1 MFHLL
6 TLATRVLL
14 SPHNITD
21 KPSCRS
27 FLAGLIVLVKTF
39 ATRINTKL
47 DDTLLMHI
55 EFVLNDSVLFDY
67 VHGVIAE
74 QLQTEEILFE
84 SAEKETII
92 ELVEQAAAYDAESPE
107 AIDPV
112 VIFSI
117 ITQIVSFINNIK
129 NK

>member
-6 TLATRVLL
+6 TLATRIFLL
-14 SPHNITD
+14 PHNVTD
-21 KPSCRS
+21 KESCRS
-27 FLAGLIVLVKTF
+27 FLLDFTSLVKSY
-39 ATRINTKL
+39 AESTKTTL
-47 DDTLLMHI
+47 DDTLLKHI
-55 EFVLNDSVLFDY
+55 EFLLKNNVLFDY
-67 VHGVIAE
+67 AYSVIFE

-84 SAEKETII
+84 SAEEETII
-92 ELVEQAAAYDAESPE
+92 QLVENAVVKETESPE

-117 ITQIVSFINNIK
+117 IARIVDLINAIK